1 MKIMSRS
8 KTVINVGFR
17 HFCSSVTVR
26 QTNVLVI
33 NSGSSTVK
41 FQLLDPN
48 TNKVFTAG
56 LIERIGTAE
65 AVMKWKHGDQKQK
78 MVEKLGPNVN
88 SHYEEAFQ
96 NIAKKAKFW
105 AHPSS
110 LPFFE
115 YSNRTYY

>member
-17 HFCSSVTVR
+17 HFCSSVTER

-48 TNKVFTAG
+48 TNKVFTNG
-56 LIERIGTAE
+56 LVERIGTAE
-65 AVMKWKHGDQKQK
+65 AVMKSRHGDPKQK

-88 SHYEEAFQ
+88 SHYDEAFQ
-96 NIAKKAKFW
+96 NIAKKAKVLGT
-105 AHPSS
+105 PE
-110 LPFFE
+110 FF
-115 YSNRTYY
+115 TIF